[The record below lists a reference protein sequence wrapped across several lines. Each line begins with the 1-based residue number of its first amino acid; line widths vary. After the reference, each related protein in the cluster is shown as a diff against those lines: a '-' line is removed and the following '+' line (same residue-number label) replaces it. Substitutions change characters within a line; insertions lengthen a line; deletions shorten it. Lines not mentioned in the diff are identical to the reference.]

1 MLFVYDRLSSESE
14 RSTMY
19 ECEVSGL
26 KEQLTS
32 RDRVVTELNTELE
45 RVQQQ
50 ITQLNNSY
58 QTAQQ
63 QAQLAQ
69 HAMYVRLPLSI
80 SLSAA
85 SFVLSKE
92 HISFSFVLYM
102 CVCVRS
108 KRTE

>member
-1 MLFVYDRLSSESE
+1 MGLTTVQRDCAACDDRLSSESE

-32 RDRVVTELNTELE
+32 RDRVVIELNTELE

-69 HAMYVRLPLSI
+69 RAMYVRLPLSF
-80 SLSAA
+80 SFSARQLSAQ
-85 SFVLSKE
+85 
-92 HISFSFVLYM
+92 
-102 CVCVRS
+102 
-108 KRTE
+108 

>member
-1 MLFVYDRLSSESE
+1 MHQRCKKSRVNIWWSLLSVYDRLSSESE

-32 RDRVVTELNTELE
+32 RDRVVIELNTELE

-63 QAQLAQ
+63 QAQHAQ
-69 HAMYVRLPLSI
+69 RAMYVTYFIHLH
-80 SLSAA
+80 
-85 SFVLSKE
+85 FV
-92 HISFSFVLYM
+92 
-102 CVCVRS
+102 
-108 KRTE
+108 T

>member
-1 MLFVYDRLSSESE
+1 LSSESE

-32 RDRVVTELNTELE
+32 RDRVVIELNTELE

-50 ITQLNNSY
+50 ITQLNNNY

-63 QAQLAQ
+63 QAQLTQ
-69 HAMYVRLPLSI
+69 QAMYAPPSFAFIVALS
-80 SLSAA
+80 L
-85 SFVLSKE
+85 LSKYT
-92 HISFSFVLYM
+92 IALL
-102 CVCVRS
+102 
-108 KRTE
+108 